1 MIKIFAD
8 LKGETEKS
16 TIIISD
22 LKTPPPLTDRIIR
35 QKINKDIK
43 DVNSTIKEAEIIHSW
58 RNADVR
64 YFQMHM
70 EYSPRQTIYYVT
82 K

>member
-22 LKTPPPLTDRIIR
+22 LKTPPLTDRIIR
-35 QKINKDIK
+35 QKINRDIK
-43 DVNSTIKEAEIIHSW
+43 DVNSTIKE
-58 RNADVR
+58 V
-64 YFQMHM
+64 
-70 EYSPRQTIYYVT
+70 